1 MWLSHRHWPKKLL
14 RLISIVRT
22 AAQLKIVDNRLAARC
37 KRNHVMDLEKA
48 ALATAAVVTNERA
61 LPAVACP
68 DRALDCGGHMT
79 RAWASVA

>member
-1 MWLSHRHWPKKLL
+1 MCLPHRHWPKELL

-22 AAQLKIVDNRLAARC
+22 AAQLKIVDHRLPARC
-37 KRNHVMDLEKA
+37 KRNHVMDFKKA
-48 ALATAAVVTNERA
+48 SLATAAVVTNERA

-68 DRALDCGGHMT
+68 DRALDYGGHMT